1 MACRRHG
8 MLRLRAFPAML
19 WAMSSPHRSPAAV
32 LAVLLVLSL
41 GSCTGEPEPQR
52 TGSPTPTPTT
62 TATGAAPSLRERA
75 APYDVAYRRVAGR
88 LPDGRRARSLRAIT
102 RPVRAW
108 VDDAFVTGPWPRRRF
123 NAAVVPFNRDTTRMA
138 RRDARLLTLQAL
150 GGSLVEVV
158 PERRRIR
165 VSATAV
171 RGRVVGATVHVDLQ
185 VLGVD
190 RQRRRHRVHVRG
202 DLYLTHSKAQGWK
215 IFGYDL
221 DRWAD
226 KGAATV
232 EGGRG

>member
-1 MACRRHG
+1 
-8 MLRLRAFPAML
+8 MLRLGAFPAML
-19 WAMSSPHRSPAAV
+19 WAMSSSHRSPAAV
-32 LAVLLVLSL
+32 LAALLVLSL
-41 GSCTGEPEPQR
+41 GSCTGDPQPR
-52 TGSPTPTPTT
+52 QTGSPTPT
-62 TATGAAPSLRERA
+62 TASTGAAPSLRERA

-88 LPDGRRARSLRAIT
+88 LPDGRRARSLRSIT
-102 RPVRAW
+102 RPVRTW

-123 NAAVVPFNRDTTRMA
+123 NAAFVPFNRDTTRMA
-138 RRDARLLTLQAL
+138 RGDARLLTLRAL

-171 RGRVVGATVHVDLQ
+171 RGRVVGATAHVDLQ

-190 RQRRRHRVHVRG
+190 RQRKRHRVHVRG

-226 KGAATV
+226 TGAATV